1 MNTSETREKLNTII
15 TLEELV
21 AHWKGHRGLTR
32 RIIEVFP
39 EKEFFEYSIGGMR
52 PAAQLIQEMMD
63 VSSGGV
69 REMVGGDA
77 GEIAG
82 HGVKAT
88 SKTEALNIW
97 DDNTVELFENLAKI
111 PVDKFHD
118 RILSFGQYEGT
129 IWGNIFYFLDNE
141 IHHRAQAYVYLR
153 ALGVEPPAFW
163 DRN

>member
-1 MNTSETREKLNTII
+1 MNSPETTDKI
-15 TLEELV
+15 TAVITQEELI

-32 RIIEVFP
+32 KVIEAFP

-52 PAAQLIQEMMD
+52 PASQLVQEMLD
-63 VSSGGV
+63 VSGGGV
-69 REMVGGDA
+69 REMTGGDA

-82 HGVKAT
+82 HTVKAT
-88 SKTEALNIW
+88 NKEEMLAIW
-97 DDNTVELFENLAKI
+97 DENTRELFENLAKI
-111 PVDKFHD
+111 PLEKFHE

-153 ALGVEPPAFW
+153 SLGVEPPAFW
-163 DRN
+163 DRD

>member
-1 MNTSETREKLNTII
+1 MESLNTKEKIE
-15 TLEELV
+15 TLINPSELLD
-21 AHWKGHRGLTR
+21 HWQGHRGLTR
-32 RIIEVFP
+32 RVIEAFP

-63 VSSGGV
+63 VSTGGI
-69 REMVGGDA
+69 REMAGGEA

-82 HGVKAT
+82 HAVKAT
-88 SKTEALNIW
+88 SIADTLAIW
-97 DDNTVELFENLAKI
+97 DENTAELFENLAKI
-111 PVDKFHD
+111 PADKFHD

-153 ALGVEPPAFW
+153 SLGIEPPAFW
-163 DRN
+163 DR

>member
-1 MNTSETREKLNTII
+1 MNNSETTEKIAVII
-15 TLEELV
+15 TPEELI

-32 RIIEVFP
+32 RLIEAFP
-39 EKEFFEYSIGGMR
+39 EKEFFEYTIGGMR

-63 VSSGGV
+63 VSTGGV
-69 REMVGGDA
+69 REMAGGIA
-77 GEIAG
+77 GDIAG
-82 HGVKAT
+82 HGVKAR
-88 SKTEALNIW
+88 SKAEALQIW
-97 DDNTVELFENLAKI
+97 DENTAELFENLAKI
-111 PVDKFHD
+111 PADKFHD

-153 ALGVEPPAFW
+153 ALGIDPPAFW

>member
-1 MNTSETREKLNTII
+1 MESLNTKEKIE
-15 TLEELV
+15 TLINPSELLD
-21 AHWKGHRGLTR
+21 HWQGHRGLTR
-32 RIIEVFP
+32 RVIEAFP

-63 VSSGGV
+63 VSTGGI
-69 REMVGGDA
+69 REMAGGEA

-82 HGVKAT
+82 HAVKAT
-88 SKTEALNIW
+88 SIADILAIW
-97 DDNTVELFENLAKI
+97 DENTAELFENLAKI
-111 PVDKFHD
+111 PADKFHD

-153 ALGVEPPAFW
+153 ALGIEPPAFW
-163 DRN
+163 DR